1 MPDAAAI
8 AEDVT
13 DDLPEGDALDG
24 QAEATA
30 EDGESG
36 AAAAEDGAQ
45 GAEAAAEDGAADE
58 LVVTLGDETPP
69 EEDERA
75 APAWVKDLR
84 KQNREL
90 VRKTRDLEA
99 KLQQAQPAPVA
110 IEVGPEPDAEA
121 YETWTQEGAAKFKA
135 DWREW
140 MARKTKAE
148 EQQREAQRAQQAQAD
163 AWQKR
168 LAEYQKQK
176 TALRVP
182 GIEQAEETIRDT
194 FNTVQQGL
202 LIRACKQPAL
212 MVAAL
217 GNNERKAR
225 DLAAITDPVEFVA
238 ELVRLETTVKTQ
250 ARKPTTSP
258 EHAVP
263 RSSVSGAAAVDNQL
277 SKLQAEAAK
286 TGDRTKVV
294 AYLRGK
300 QQAA

>member
-1 MPDAAAI
+1 MPDTAAI
-8 AEDVT
+8 AEDLT

-24 QAEATA
+24 QAAATA
-30 EDGESG
+30 EGDESG
-36 AAAAEDGAQ
+36 AVDEGAQ
-45 GAEAAAEDGAADE
+45 GAEASAEEGAADE

-99 KLQQAQPAPVA
+99 RLQQTQPAPAAV
-110 IEVGPEPDAEA
+110 VLGPKPTLASCEYDEDKFASEMEA
-121 YETWTQEGAAKFKA
+121 WHERKAKA
-135 DWREW
+135 D
-140 MARKTKAE
+140 

-250 ARKPTTSP
+250 ARKPTTVP
-258 EHAVP
+258 ERTVP

>member
-13 DDLPEGDALDG
+13 DELIPGDAVDE
-24 QAEATA
+24 QAAATA

-99 KLQQAQPAPVA
+99 RLQQTQPAPAAV
-110 IEVGPEPDAEA
+110 VLGPKPTLASCEYDEDKFAAEMEA
-121 YETWTQEGAAKFKA
+121 WHERKAKA
-135 DWREW
+135 D
-140 MARKTKAE
+140 

-250 ARKPTTSP
+250 ARKPTTTP
-258 EHAVP
+258 ERTVP